1 MDNVNILNRFNL
13 NSAILSI
20 HKTKNGV
27 SLVTQDYQACVIENN
42 ILKSRTKLL
51 SSPKIPH
58 KFAKSNSVSER
69 FVCVCNANS
78 IDAVIAKIDS
88 TIKKI
93 AQISSHKKA
102 ISASNFSSDSS
113 ILATGGEDGRVFL
126 YTTSNFK
133 KILSLP
139 YRPDYISSINFSSD
153 SRFIIVSCFNK
164 SNVIFDIKRAK
175 TINIFNTS
183 EVVEWGDFFDN
194 NTKLLLITRD
204 FQSIIYDVSTKEIIS
219 SANLFSSWPNIFCID
234 EVAKIAIVGTRDG
247 GIYLVNITEN
257 TIIFHLRLEQI
268 VGVSAICLHLGC
280 IFLGGINGEVLIIS
294 YTDNN
299 EQFKNACEAKDY
311 ANASKMLESN
321 IFLSLLP
328 CAKVFDNDWE
338 DILKEAIVLLGED
351 KIDDAIALTNPF
363 TKQDISKKN
372 AFGVYLEKKDSV
384 KKFKELVDNRF
395 FEEAYNMTLNAK
407 FLTKTTYYETLEDT
421 WHKAF
426 NTARKI
432 LEDNP
437 NNTDLAKRHL
447 EIFLK
452 TPKKDTA
459 MQLLNNLHIFED
471 ADNFIKEQNFKD
483 YFALVGNFA
492 YLKECT
498 LYKKVLALG
507 ANFFDKL
514 LEAKNADNYDEFE
527 RIATFLLNFPFY
539 KESIANMN
547 IVVGKKRDFLRLIA
561 ENNITEVYKLALEYE
576 ELQYLDEFKQMSADF
591 ENIAQKALESAH
603 NGDVSA
609 LSDIFGTYLQIS
621 FWSDRIKSIFQ
632 VAYLAEFEKSINTE
646 KTAINWE
653 QSIKNYI
660 QIFGKDD
667 DILAFCKNNGFD
679 YEFGD
684 FYKHIFSFQK
694 TLISRVV

>member
-20 HKTKNGV
+20 HETQNGV

-42 ILKSRTKLL
+42 AIKKRTKILN
-51 SSPKIPH
+51 SSKIPH
-58 KFAKSNSVSER
+58 KFAKNGSSGGR
-69 FVCVCNANS
+69 FICVANNAS
-78 IDAVIAKIDS
+78 AVVAKIDS
-88 TIKKI
+88 SIKKV

-102 ISASNFSSDSS
+102 ISASNFSNDSS

-126 YTTSNFK
+126 YATNNFK

-153 SRFIIVSCFNK
+153 SRFVFASCFNK
-164 SNVIFDIKRAK
+164 SNVIFDLKRAK
-175 TINIFNTS
+175 TINIFSTS

-194 NTKLLLITRD
+194 NSKMLLVTRD
-204 FQSIIYDVSTKEIIS
+204 FQSIIYDINAKEVIS
-219 SANLFSSWPNIFCID
+219 SANLFSSWPNVFCID

-247 GIYLVNITEN
+247 GIYLVNIIEN
-257 TIIFHLRLEQI
+257 TIIFHLRLESI
-268 VGVSAICLHLGC
+268 VGISAICLHLGC

-299 EQFKNACEAKDY
+299 EQFKTACEAKNY
-311 ANASKMLESN
+311 AEASKMLESN

-338 DILKEAIVLLGED
+338 GILKEAIMLLGED
-351 KIDDAIALTNPF
+351 KIDDALALTNPF

-372 AFGVYLEKKDSV
+372 AFDVYLGKKDSV

-395 FEEAYNMTLNAK
+395 FEEAYNMSLNMK
-407 FLTKTTYYETLEDT
+407 FLAKTSYYEILEEH

-426 NTARKI
+426 NAARKI
-432 LEDNP
+432 LEENP
-437 NNTDLAKRHL
+437 NNIDLAKRYL
-447 EIFLK
+447 DVFMK
-452 TPKKDTA
+452 TPKKDAA
-459 MQLLNNLHIFED
+459 MQLLNNLHIFTD

-483 YFALVGNFA
+483 YFTLIGNFA

-498 LYKKVLALG
+498 LYKKVLVLG
-507 ANFFDKL
+507 ANFFDRL

-527 RIATFLLNFPFY
+527 KISGFLLNFPFY

-547 IVVGKKRDFLRLIA
+547 IAVGKKQEFLRLIN
-561 ENNITEVYKLALEYE
+561 ENKHIEVYKLALEYE
-576 ELQYLDEFKQMSADF
+576 EFQYLDEFKELCKEF
-591 ENIAQKALESAH
+591 ELIAQKALESAH
-603 NGDVSA
+603 NGNAGA
-609 LSDIFGTYLQIS
+609 LSEIFGKYLQVN

-632 VAYLAEFEKSINTE
+632 VAYLAEFENGINTQ
-646 KTAINWE
+646 KDAINWE

-667 DILAFCKNNGFD
+667 DIIAFCQKYHFEFD
-679 YEFGD
+679 FSD
-684 FYKHIFSFQK
+684 FYRQSFSFQK
-694 TLISRVV
+694 TLISRVL